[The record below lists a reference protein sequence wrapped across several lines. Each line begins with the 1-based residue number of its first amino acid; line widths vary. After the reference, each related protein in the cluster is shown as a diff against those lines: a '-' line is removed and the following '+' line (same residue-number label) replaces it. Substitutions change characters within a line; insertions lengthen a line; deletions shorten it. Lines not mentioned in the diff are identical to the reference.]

1 MAVFFNLRDDFEI
14 SVDFFLRLMCS
25 SEQAFHDGD
34 GARSDAAWRIQNRN
48 ATRVG
53 SVTCQNAKKHHDG
66 EDVLEEDEFEAC
78 AMEGMLMSMLEG
90 QR

>member
-1 MAVFFNLRDDFEI
+1 
-14 SVDFFLRLMCS
+14 MCS
-25 SEQAFHDGD
+25 NEQEFHDGD

-78 AMEGMLMSMLEG
+78 AMDQAEVT
-90 QR
+90 QRMASEENNKSAKLKTVGFCCVK

>member
-1 MAVFFNLRDDFEI
+1 
-14 SVDFFLRLMCS
+14 MCS
-25 SEQAFHDGD
+25 NEQEFHDGD

-78 AMEGMLMSMLEG
+78 AMDQAEATQRMSSEENNKGAKLNTVG
-90 QR
+90 SCGVK